1 MIKLNKLVLPDS
13 IINKIEE
20 RAASFSKCIADG
32 VDVPDALASSY
43 KAKDIKE
50 FLRRETSDKCAYC
63 ESKVPHIDHGDVEH
77 ILPKSIFPD
86 LRFSY
91 ENLTYACGICNTKK
105 GSFYDA
111 GVPLL
116 NPYKD
121 LPEDHLMPVGPMVL
135 RVPTSDRGLLTEK
148 KLDLNRS
155 DLVERRQERLQAAAS
170 LVDQIVRTKNQTIR
184 AVLREEIAKECLADK
199 EYSLVV
205 RGYIASVKSTL
216 DQ

>member
-1 MIKLNKLVLPDS
+1 MIKLNKLALPDN
-13 IINKIEE
+13 IINKINE
-20 RAASFSKCIADG
+20 RAANFAKCIADG
-32 VDVPDALASSY
+32 VEVPYALASSY

-50 FLRRETSDKCAYC
+50 FLRRETADKCAYC

-77 ILPKSIFPD
+77 ILPKSIFPHLQFD
-86 LRFSY
+86 Y
-91 ENLTYACGICNTKK
+91 ENLTYACGVCNTKK

-111 GVPLL
+111 ATPLL

-155 DLVERRQERLQAAAS
+155 DLVERRQERLEATAT
-170 LVDQIVRTKNQTIR
+170 LVDQMVRTKSHAIR
-184 AVLREEIAKECLADK
+184 EVLREVIEKECSADK

-205 RGYIASVKSTL
+205 RGYVANVKYTF